1 MNDFMFKKS
10 TPELF
15 SVLPKGERQLKTFL
29 YGDLDGKR
37 VVNFWMRGV
46 LGFSESAVIS
56 FTSRPLFDA
65 LFTHGLKGVS
75 SVIFVFSL
83 FRFMKSFFNSVL
95 F

>member
-1 MNDFMFKKS
+1 MFKKS

-15 SVLPKGERQLKTFL
+15 SVLQKGEGQLKDFFL
-29 YGDLDGKR
+29 DGDLDGKR
-37 VVNFWMRGV
+37 MVNFWMRGV
-46 LGFSESAVIS
+46 LGFSELAVIS
-56 FTSRPLFDA
+56 FTSRSLFDA
-65 LFTHGLKGVS
+65 LFTHGLKGLS